1 MALKLKLKAQ
11 ERVIIS
17 GAVIVNGENRSDFTV
32 ENNVPILREKD
43 ILNPQA
49 ADSPC
54 KRIYL
59 AIQLMYVDEAH
70 ITEHHRIY
78 WELVRDVAGA
88 APSRTPLLREISE
101 EILAGRYYQ
110 ALKKSKKLIEYE
122 QEAINRVRKSTQGL

>member
-1 MALKLKLKAQ
+1 MPLKLSLKPK
-11 ERVIIS
+11 EKIIIG
-17 GAVIVNGENRSDFTV
+17 GAVIVNGGRNSDLVV

-49 ADSPC
+49 ADSPS

-59 AIQLMYVDEAH
+59 AIQLMYIDEANK
-70 ITEHHRIY
+70 TEHHRIY
-78 WELVRDVAGA
+78 WELVKDVAEA
-88 APSRTPLLREISE
+88 APSRRPLLQEISE

-122 QEAINRVRKSTQGL
+122 QEAINRVRKSSRSL